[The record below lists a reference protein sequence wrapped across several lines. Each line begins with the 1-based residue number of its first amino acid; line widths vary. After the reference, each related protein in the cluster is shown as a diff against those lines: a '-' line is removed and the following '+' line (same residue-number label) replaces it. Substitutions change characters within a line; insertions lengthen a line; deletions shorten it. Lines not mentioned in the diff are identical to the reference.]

1 MQPNTLSS
9 QGMAS
14 FVEGQSSN
22 TGKPE
27 DSQHQ
32 GVAYARNVI
41 AAHGHIPGLAHP
53 GHGSEHAVTGER
65 PADDA
70 DTPPDTGLIAR
81 VITETEVLSARNES
95 FPNCGIKVITSG
107 SYPPVMVN
115 KPIGKP
121 VICDDSDLPCGHT
134 YQPYFWIS
142 RWAHRLLA
150 PTIGQHAGIQ
160 RWVIDQLRMSEA
172 EARQDFL
179 ARFEH
184 RLVDYGFTC
193 PDSSGGPEINY
204 GVFASTP
211 VEEGELLGIYS
222 GIGYALNNKSWD
234 KEYRDLHRQFTEEM
248 PDFMSYYRTLVA
260 GLRGKEQTRRTL
272 SKYTLEGPNEASLD
286 RIFILPDNERY
297 TPMHFVNS
305 ANRAEDVNTE
315 FAFIAVNTG
324 SGNFTVP
331 VCIAT
336 RGVAAGQELLLD
348 YCVDPD
354 AEQQAIL
361 TLTAAEERAI
371 HNSNLQNQLGMACLV
386 NSAVPGETPI
396 SPFVAAPAY
405 YVSEEIRKNGRRA
418 SRKKHQ
424 SRGMEFPGK

>member
-27 DSQHQ
+27 DSPHQ
-32 GVAYARNVI
+32 GVAYARNVV
-41 AAHGHIPGLAHP
+41 AAHSRLPGLAHP

-65 PADDA
+65 PADDE

-81 VITETEVLSARNES
+81 VITETEALSVRNES
-95 FPNCGIKVITSG
+95 LPNCGIRVVTAG
-107 SYPPVMVN
+107 SYPSAMAS

-160 RWVIDQLRMSEA
+160 RWVIEQLQMSEA
-172 EARQDFL
+172 EVQQDFL

-193 PDSSGGPEINY
+193 PDSSGRPEKNY

-211 VEEGELLGIYS
+211 LEEGELLGIYS
-222 GIGYALNNKSWD
+222 
-234 KEYRDLHRQFTEEM
+234 
-248 PDFMSYYRTLVA
+248 
-260 GLRGKEQTRRTL
+260 
-272 SKYTLEGPNEASLD
+272 
-286 RIFILPDNERY
+286 
-297 TPMHFVNS
+297 
-305 ANRAEDVNTE
+305 
-315 FAFIAVNTG
+315 G

-336 RGVAAGQELLLD
+336 RRVAAGQELLLD

-424 SRGMEFPGK
+424 SRGIEFSGEYCV